1 MAEANQSQSM
11 ESIDLALNNKDEA
24 RQLSGTS
31 TSQLDANLMGLH
43 GVQPTFEPLKVC
55 LDDDSSIE
63 DGDEDMFDDDAFY
76 FGDEDF
82 QALLS
87 RIPAKAPVSP
97 RILTSSNMHNQNSF
111 LPLHPSNVGSAT
123 EALVN
128 AEHVHCI
135 DSAASSTTGG
145 LTSVGLSS
153 SSASSLGNLTLLS
166 QESALSHMSSNSLSK
181 KPKSKRRVSLHND
194 VAVVPIPSRTDYPS
208 LVKAR
213 IWSSATELYQNA
225 ARNSI
230 EFASEGWNWRNVT
243 EDEKMILSPSGE
255 RIHPIHLMHS
265 RSQGHLNNVP
275 QEHDDCKV
283 QAKVEELV
291 SMDTEVIS
299 S

>member
-1 MAEANQSQSM
+1 MKHNHNTSLEIAMAEANQSQSM

-87 RIPAKAPVSP
+87 RIPAKTPVSP

-153 SSASSLGNLTLLS
+153 SSGAYYLECCLLDTRFVASSWVVSSMLYDVMCLRISLLS
-166 QESALSHMSSNSLSK
+166 FAICNCLMRSADSFAPSIRAVKCSL
-181 KPKSKRRVSLHND
+181 
-194 VAVVPIPSRTDYPS
+194 IEMSRTRYVSWLMLAAMMMRHLLPV
-208 LVKAR
+208 LVCV
-213 IWSSATELYQNA
+213 W
-225 ARNSI
+225 
-230 EFASEGWNWRNVT
+230 
-243 EDEKMILSPSGE
+243 
-255 RIHPIHLMHS
+255 
-265 RSQGHLNNVP
+265 
-275 QEHDDCKV
+275 
-283 QAKVEELV
+283 
-291 SMDTEVIS
+291 
-299 S
+299 